1 MRRSAPSS
9 ALPATRCSTARG
21 RASARR
27 ASRLNRHKEN
37 DALAAKWLLRGDERP
52 ATEVWD
58 AAAEVVDALAKRE
71 RDAWAAD
78 RQMVADM
85 ERDGLL

>member
-1 MRRSAPSS
+1 MT
-9 ALPATRCSTARG
+9 PAEYERIERI
-21 RASARR
+21 
-27 ASRLNRHKEN
+27 